1 MLELSLFNLA
11 QFADQSLSVL
21 GTLFLT
27 SLSAKTRMYGFIVL
41 IAVNIPGTYLLVV
54 TELWWILAMVPVW
67 LYLNWRGLINNYREN
82 KKLSRA

>member
-27 SLSAKTRMYGFIVL
+27 SLSAKTRMYGFIVF
-41 IAVNIPGTYLLVV
+41 IVVNIPDLYLLVA